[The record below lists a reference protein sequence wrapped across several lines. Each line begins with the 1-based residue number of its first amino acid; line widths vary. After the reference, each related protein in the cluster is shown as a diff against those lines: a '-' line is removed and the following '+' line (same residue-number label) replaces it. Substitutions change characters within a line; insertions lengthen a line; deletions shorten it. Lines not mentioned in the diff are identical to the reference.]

1 MKDYI
6 FILVSVASGVMVI
19 SSYQPVHSVLWL
31 VLSFLSVAGL
41 FLLHDLDFLGL
52 ILVIVYVGALATLFL
67 FVVMMLE
74 LSRSPILR
82 ETSFNFIPLVVLV
95 SLVFLTEFLTFRGHL
110 QTPLWVSSSN
120 LSVYGVL
127 LYVDIQFLFLLLALL
142 LLAAMVGA
150 LLVVG
155 SFPSGTKLQSMY
167 SQIRR
172 SSK

>member
-110 QTPLWVSSSN
+110 QTPL
-120 LSVYGVL
+120 
-127 LYVDIQFLFLLLALL
+127 
-142 LLAAMVGA
+142 
-150 LLVVG
+150 
-155 SFPSGTKLQSMY
+155 
-167 SQIRR
+167 
-172 SSK
+172 